1 MGAAGR
7 HHAPL
12 TRQSFSILSI
22 ADEVDLGKAKR
33 VCGVY
38 YEKNPLSPL
47 HHVRRQALVRPRG
60 DFPKTF
66 PLNVSGL

>member
-22 ADEVDLGKAKR
+22 ADEVDLGKVKS

-38 YEKNPLSPL
+38 YEKIPP
-47 HHVRRQALVRPRG
+47 RRYTTSEDRR
-60 DFPKTF
+60 
-66 PLNVSGL
+66 